1 MTEHK
6 SVHAALLAAQP
17 KFKKPKKD
25 AENSHFKNK
34 YADLES
40 VVDAVKSALNEEGVV
55 FFHIPEASELGET
68 MVTILHHPASA
79 TEIRCPVPMLLG
91 KRDSQGFKAAS
102 TYAKRIG
109 LESVTGVAPSDD
121 DDADAE
127 RQTNTMGAA
136 LKDAWKQ
143 GVLDSIPENASPA
156 VKAKAF
162 ADAICADF
170 EGKGEKALVNR
181 WNKHS
186 ALIDSIAQRF
196 PDLHSQIVDAYEV
209 AMMAATGNDVRAAE

>member
-6 SVHAALLAAQP
+6 DVYAALLGAQP
-17 KFKKPKKD
+17 LFRKPKKD
-25 AENSHFKNK
+25 TQNTHFKNK

-40 VVDAVKSALNEEGVV
+40 VVDAIKPALNDNGIV
-55 FFHIPEASELGET
+55 FFHVPETSELGET
-68 MVTILHHPASA
+68 MVTVLRHAASG

-121 DDADAE
+121 DDAEVE
-127 RQTNTMGAA
+127 RQGNTMGAA
-136 LKDAWKQ
+136 LADAWKQ

-170 EGKGEKALVNR
+170 QGKGEKALVNR
-181 WNKHS
+181 WNKHT
-186 ALIDSIAQRF
+186 ALINSIADRF
-196 PDLHSQIVDAYEV
+196 PELHGKIVDTYET
-209 AMMAATGNDVRAAE
+209 AMMGATGNDVRAAQ